1 MSGLARLILLTV
13 LAGIVYS
20 EVRKVPGAP
29 RFRGK
34 ALGFIPYDI
43 RPPSL
48 AKIPGTYWD
57 PHEPRIFTGRVSGI
71 GWSINFAAL
80 VERMKRL

>member
-1 MSGLARLILLTV
+1 MSRLVRLILVTV

-20 EVRKVPGAP
+20 EVRKVPGET
-29 RFRGK
+29 RFQGK
-34 ALGFIPYDI
+34 ALGFVPYDI

-48 AKIPGTYWD
+48 AKIPSTYWN

-71 GWSINFAAL
+71 GWSINVAAL
-80 VERMKRL
+80 VERIRRL